1 LPSIRAIVASMT
13 DFDRRPGEIALSFD
27 PAETAADASVVFIG
41 RIRSPWKTRDE
52 CPKNLREARERGQG
66 ATVEIDVPWRPGLA
80 GLEAYTHMVLLYWM
94 HESRRDLVVQ
104 APRHKPVPQGVFSLR
119 SPARPNPIALATVR
133 ILSIDRDAGRV
144 VIDAIDC
151 IDGTALIDIKPWIET
166 VDGVAA
172 VATS

>member
-1 LPSIRAIVASMT
+1 MT
-13 DFDRRPGEIALSFD
+13 DFDHRPGEIALSFD

-41 RIRSPWKTRDE
+41 RIRSPWKTRSE

-66 ATVEIDVPWRPGLA
+66 ATVEVDGPWRPGLA
-80 GLEAYTHMVLLYWM
+80 GLDAYTHAILLYWM

-133 ILSIDRDAGRV
+133 ILSIDRDAGRIA
-144 VIDAIDC
+144 IDAIDC
-151 IDGTALIDIKPWIET
+151 IDGTALVDIKPWIET

-172 VATS
+172 VAKS